1 MTHRDRAGGPP
12 GRRGA
17 AGDAGH
23 PPSAAAA
30 PLLRRTGRQ
39 GFPTPSGGSPT
50 RPEAASQG
58 IRAASPAARDAPHHH
73 ATRSLPKTL
82 RSRLH
87 ESFLW
92 IIGISLAKSKC
103 FETWQKRAAGSGST
117 KLQIQT
123 EALSDVYF
131 GRGQTI
137 RKDQT
142 KDNRITAFA
151 TLQISRPK

>member
-1 MTHRDRAGGPP
+1 MGGQEGSR
-12 GRRGA
+12 GRCGA
-17 AGDAGH
+17 STLRSG
-23 PPSAAAA
+23 SAAAA
-30 PLLRRTGRQ
+30 EDGSSRLPDA
-39 GFPTPSGGSPT
+39 PGGSPA
-50 RPEAASQG
+50 RPARRLRKG
-58 IRAASPAARDAPHHH
+58 FRTASPAARDAPHHH